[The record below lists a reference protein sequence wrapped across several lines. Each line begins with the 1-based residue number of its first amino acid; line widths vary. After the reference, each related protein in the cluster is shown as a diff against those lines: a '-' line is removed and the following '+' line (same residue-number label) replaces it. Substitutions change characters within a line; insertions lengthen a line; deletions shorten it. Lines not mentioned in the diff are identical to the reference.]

1 MPKDQ
6 PPGSSRRL
14 QRCDV
19 LSELRAFMS
28 PQQLRAMPSFRT
40 RLQARAM
47 RCPISHPLS
56 PPIPEFL
63 DSCWTMFS
71 EARASV
77 EICKHK
83 RRPLHFAPVVVT
95 EVRPHETKQTRAH
108 KQPAHE
114 TKQTRAQDTGER
126 PHQTTQP
133 GANKMFVR
141 PPLLWSRVF
150 CYMQLA
156 AVSSVLV
163 YVWFTRACFFIRL
176 DSCPGFWL
184 FCLQYGSFD
193 VTHKPITWMF
203 TACFCP
209 FGHKLSDSRVSWALV
224 CSFHVGI
231 LRFGLLFSQD
241 GFLTNAFG
249 HLCP

>member
-126 PHQTTQP
+126 PHQTTQT
-133 GANKMFVR
+133 GARQNVSFDRLCCVV
-141 PPLLWSRVF
+141 PCVLLYAVGCCVF
-150 CYMQLA
+150 SAGLR
-156 AVSSVLV
+156 LV
-163 YVWFTRACFFIRL
+163 YSRL
-176 DSCPGFWL
+176 LFYTPGFLSWVLAVLPPVWQFRCNPQANYLDVHRMLLSVWAQAVGLSCVLGSRLLLSCRNPAFWFAVFSRWL
-184 FCLQYGSFD
+184 FD
-193 VTHKPITWMF
+193 
-203 TACFCP
+203 
-209 FGHKLSDSRVSWALV
+209 
-224 CSFHVGI
+224 
-231 LRFGLLFSQD
+231 
-241 GFLTNAFG
+241 
-249 HLCP
+249 

>member
-126 PHQTTQP
+126 PHQTTQT

-141 PPLLWSRVF
+141 PPLLCGPVCFAICSWLLCLQCWFTSGL
-150 CYMQLA
+150 LA
-156 AVSSVLV
+156 LAFLYAWIPVLGSGCFASSMAVS
-163 YVWFTRACFFIRL
+163 
-176 DSCPGFWL
+176 
-184 FCLQYGSFD
+184 
-193 VTHKPITWMF
+193 M
-203 TACFCP
+203 
-209 FGHKLSDSRVSWALV
+209 
-224 CSFHVGI
+224 
-231 LRFGLLFSQD
+231 
-241 GFLTNAFG
+241 
-249 HLCP
+249 